1 MEIGSRHLDD
11 RVCFCKRHRCGAP
24 PLTLQAFVPGSA
36 STLVFADGSTTIMLE
51 DDEPEE

>member
-1 MEIGSRHLDD
+1 MLLQTASLR
-11 RVCFCKRHRCGAP
+11 AP